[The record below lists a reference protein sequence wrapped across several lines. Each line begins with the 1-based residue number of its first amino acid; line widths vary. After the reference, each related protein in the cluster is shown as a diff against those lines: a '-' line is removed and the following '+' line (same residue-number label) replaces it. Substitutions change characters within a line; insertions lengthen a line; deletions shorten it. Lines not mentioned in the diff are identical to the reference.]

1 MLTRLDYIYM
11 TALVFVFS
19 ILAFSDWETPMPLK
33 PAT

>member
-11 TALVFVFS
+11 TALFFPFW
-19 ILAFSDWETPMPLK
+19 LFSDWETPMPLK